1 MDYVGEEWSSRRKG
15 VDTSVGG
22 GGEGWTSCNIK
33 VTTTTKQMET
43 DGS

>member
-15 VDTSVGG
+15 VDTSV